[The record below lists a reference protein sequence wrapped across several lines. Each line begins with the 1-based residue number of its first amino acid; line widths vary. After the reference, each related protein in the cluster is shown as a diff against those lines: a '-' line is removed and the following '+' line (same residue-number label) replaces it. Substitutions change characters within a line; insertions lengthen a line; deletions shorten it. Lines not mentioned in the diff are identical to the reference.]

1 MKRTHHCNE
10 LRPAHIGQTVT
21 LSGWVHSRR
30 DLGGLIF
37 IDIRDREGR
46 TQTVFDPSAL
56 ARDIFEQAAA
66 LRSECVISV
75 TGKVRERPEGTR
87 NPKIATGEIEVAA
100 TGLEV
105 LNMAEVLPFPVDD
118 PEVAK
123 SVNEELRLQYRYLDL
138 RRPEMAR
145 NLRLRSKVAVAT
157 RAYFDE
163 QGFLEVETPTLFK
176 STPEGAREFLV
187 PSRTNPGKFYA
198 LPQSPQQ
205 FKQILMV
212 GGVEKYFQLAR
223 CYRDEDQRADR
234 QLEFTQIDLEMSFIE
249 REDIYSLIEGLLKRV
264 WKTALNMDIATPFKR
279 MTFEEALNRFGIDKP
294 DMRFGLE
301 LADLTDDFRASAFK
315 VFSGAVAAGGVV
327 KAINAK
333 GLAGVTQG
341 QIETM
346 TEYAKSFGAK
356 GLAFIKVE
364 KGEWKS
370 PIVKFFSDA
379 EKAALTTKLKIEED
393 DLILFA
399 ADQWLNACEI
409 LGKIRGYCAELLKA
423 QGKLSI
429 PANRFDFLWVVD
441 FPLLSFDKEQ
451 NRWYSSHHPFTAP
464 VAADIP
470 LLKTD
475 PKKVRGQHYDVVV
488 NGVELGGG
496 SIRIHQPAVQKL
508 VFEEVLQIPPE
519 VVQAR
524 FGYMLEAFKY
534 GAPPHGGIALGFD
547 RLIAILCGTPSI
559 RDVIAFPKTAKGAD
573 LMTDSP
579 AGVEPKQLRD
589 LYLELKIPEEA
600 LADPPIS
607 SFAKNSNQ
615 IISYNTMKKNILLL
629 AAIALMG
636 TMTLALNELR
646 AQNAPPSP
654 GAPTSPGFTP
664 GPGQGR
670 PGMPPGFRGRP
681 GGRYGQ
687 TIMFLRMSKAELERS
702 TDDFDGHRQSAI
714 EAVDKAMQELQAVQ
728 TSIQAA
734 AAAKAAAAKAAAAA
748 AAQSNQPPAQPAPAA
763 PAAPSQ

>member
-46 TQTVFDPSAL
+46 TQTVFDPSDLTAAL
-56 ARDIFEQAAA
+56 FAQAAS
-66 LRSECVISV
+66 LRSECVVSI
-75 TGKVRERPEGTR
+75 TGKVRQRPAGT
-87 NPKIATGEIEVAA
+87 NNAKIPTGEVEVGV

-118 PEVAK
+118 PEIANK
-123 SVNEELRLQYRYLDL
+123 VNEELRLQYRYLDL

-145 NLRLRSKVAVAT
+145 HLRVRSKVAIAT
-157 RAYFDE
+157 RSYMDE

-187 PSRTNPGKFYA
+187 PNRRDPGTFYA

-212 GGVEKYFQLAR
+212 AGVEKYFQLAR
-223 CYRDEDQRADR
+223 CYRDEDLRADR
-234 QLEFTQIDLEMSFIE
+234 QPEFTQVDIEMSFID

-264 WKTALNMDIATPFKR
+264 WKTALNIDVPTPFKR
-279 MTFEEALNRFGIDKP
+279 INFEEALNRYGIDKP
-294 DMRFGLE
+294 DTRFGME
-301 LADLTDDFRASAFK
+301 LVDLTEDFRASTFK
-315 VFSGAVAAGGVV
+315 VFSGTIANGGVV
-327 KAINAK
+327 KALNAK
-333 GLAGVTQG
+333 GLAGATQG

-364 KGEWKS
+364 NGEWKS
-370 PIVKFFSDA
+370 PIVKFFSEA
-379 EKAALTTKLKIEED
+379 EKAALTTKLAIAEG

-409 LGKIRGYCAELLKA
+409 LGKIRLYCAEVLKG
-423 QGKLSI
+423 QGKLTL
-429 PANRFDFLWVVD
+429 PAGQFNFLWVVE
-441 FPLLSFDKEQ
+441 FPLLGFDREQ

-464 VAADIP
+464 VTEDIP

-496 SIRIHQPAVQKL
+496 SIRIHQPDVQKTI
-508 VFEEVLQIPPE
+508 FEELLAIPPE
-519 VVQAR
+519 ETKLR
-524 FGYMLEAFKY
+524 FGYMLDAFKY

-547 RLIAILCGTPSI
+547 RLIAILCGTQSI
-559 RDVIAFPKTAKGAD
+559 RDVIAFPKTAKGTC

-579 AGVEPKQLRD
+579 SQVSPKQLRD
-589 LYLELKIPEEA
+589 LYLEVKA
-600 LADPPIS
+600 
-607 SFAKNSNQ
+607 Q
-615 IISYNTMKKNILLL
+615 KK
-629 AAIALMG
+629 
-636 TMTLALNELR
+636 E
-646 AQNAPPSP
+646 
-654 GAPTSPGFTP
+654 
-664 GPGQGR
+664 
-670 PGMPPGFRGRP
+670 
-681 GGRYGQ
+681 
-687 TIMFLRMSKAELERS
+687 
-702 TDDFDGHRQSAI
+702 
-714 EAVDKAMQELQAVQ
+714 
-728 TSIQAA
+728 
-734 AAAKAAAAKAAAAA
+734 
-748 AAQSNQPPAQPAPAA
+748 
-763 PAAPSQ
+763 